1 MNILK
6 KIDNVNYNFMKNR
19 KIFFIIPII
28 ILAAAIIFAFTLG
41 VNMDVK
47 FKGGTIINVPYSQ
60 SVDMEKVQ
68 EIASRQLE
76 ADCIVQSL
84 DGAQSSQLVITSSN
98 VGEVTSQMIES
109 LLNELKENFPEN
121 ITVTEISDVGVT
133 NVDSQ
138 IRSNFFKKSLIAIF
152 ATFVAIIVYIGI
164 RFRNI
169 GGVSAAFIAILAL
182 IHDIAFVFAT
192 MVFCRFVLSDV
203 FIAVTLIVLGYSL
216 NNTIVVFD
224 RIRENRKLL
233 GKEEPVAKIV
243 NVSINQILSRSVNI
257 SLIAVFAILVVLIIG
272 LIYHVNLIVTFT
284 LPLIV
289 GILASFYMSI
299 FVSGLLW
306 VIWKE
311 KHPNSRKS
319 KRKKKKSKKPTQVD
333 EAAEEINVRTSFKI
347 NKKAAK
353 DWYNSNEDK

>member
-28 ILAAAIIFAFTLG
+28 ILVVAIIFAFISG
-41 VNMDVK
+41 VNIDVK
-47 FKGGTIINVPYSQ
+47 FQGGTIINVPYSQ
-60 SVDMEKVQ
+60 SVDIEKAQ
-68 EIASRQLE
+68 EIASRQLG
-76 ADCIVQSL
+76 ADCIIQNS

-98 VGEVTSQMIES
+98 VGEVTPQMVES
-109 LLNELKENFPEN
+109 LLSELKENFPES
-121 ITVTEISDVGVT
+121 ITITEISDMGVT
-133 NVDSQ
+133 NVNSQ
-138 IRSNFFKKSLIAIF
+138 IKSNFFKKGIIAVV
-152 ATFVAIIVYIGI
+152 AAFVAIIIYIGI

-169 GGVSAAFIAILAL
+169 GGISAALIAIIVL

-192 MVFCRFVLSDV
+192 MVFFKFALSDV
-203 FIAVTLIVLGYSL
+203 FVAVALMVLGYSL

-233 GKEEPVAKIV
+233 GKEEPIAKIV
-243 NVSINQILSRSVNI
+243 NVSINQTLSRSVNI
-257 SLIAVFAILVVLIIG
+257 SLMIFLVIVAILIIG
-272 LIYHVNLIVTFT
+272 LICHIDLILTFS

-289 GILASFYMSI
+289 GILASLYMSI
-299 FVSGLLW
+299 FVSGPLW

-311 KHPNSRKS
+311 KHPNSKKP
-319 KRKKKKSKKPTQVD
+319 KRKKENSKKSIKVD

-353 DWYNSNEDK
+353 DWDNSNENK